1 MAIKREGDGGGGYSH
16 NKHSVLTSPRL
27 SVLQINRVKVCFS
40 LFKMFLFIL

>member
-27 SVLQINRVKVCFS
+27 SMLQINQESKGLFFS
-40 LFKMFLFIL
+40 F